1 MLPEAIKAKALLK
14 LAREIS
20 QHKAGY
26 SALIVDLSG
35 VPAIRNRVLFRAF
48 VRFLEDHAM
57 DHAIR
62 VHPLAMNVVVLVV
75 PGDDRPQITRRIDEL
90 NDFLLA
96 QRHGR
101 IRLVHYDLEES
112 PERFVAYCS
121 RLMEQAPAPPA
132 DRSVPISDP
141 APPDVASLDRM
152 IDIDRTI
159 GQADLTLQIRSQT
172 IWQLEKDQPP
182 AAFAEEFW
190 VSIAAI
196 EQITGQLIH
205 SDAWLFG
212 RSTELL
218 DQRMLSHLIKEPPTT
233 PRRLFLNL
241 NPSSIVGGMF
251 RRLVGGMPAEQ
262 LHRMVI
268 ETALLDWRRS
278 ADVAGRIL
286 DQMQRQGIALA
297 LDGVRGEDL
306 ATLKPDELA
315 AADYLKLDAL
325 AQDEAGLE
333 RALAALPPATAA
345 KTVLC
350 HCESTA
356 QISIGVAHG
365 VRLFQGS
372 HLSVF
377 LDSPAEIE
385 TLLGRAAADAAAQ
398 AVKTAHLPEAPAAPE

>member
-48 VRFLEDHAM
+48 ARYLEEHALER
-57 DHAIR
+57 AVR
-62 VHPLAMNVVVLVV
+62 VHPLAMNVVVLLV
-75 PGDDRPQITRRIDEL
+75 PTDDRPQVVRRIEEL
-90 NDFLLA
+90 NDFLLS

-101 IRLVHYDLEES
+101 VQLVHYDLENS
-112 PERFVAYCS
+112 PDRFVAYCT
-121 RLMEQAPAPPA
+121 RLMEQAPAPAP
-132 DRSVPISDP
+132 DRSVPITDP
-141 APPDVASLDRM
+141 APPDIASLDRM
-152 IDIDRTI
+152 IGIQGSI

-196 EQITGQLIH
+196 EQITGQFIH

-218 DQRMLSHLIKEPPTT
+218 DQRMLSHLSKEPPVTAL
-233 PRRLFLNL
+233 RLFINL
-241 NPSSIVGGMF
+241 NPSSIVGGGF
-251 RRLVGGMPAEQ
+251 RKLVANLPAEQ
-262 LHRMVI
+262 LRRLTV

-286 DQMQRQGIALA
+286 DQLQRMGVGLA
-297 LDGVRGEDL
+297 LDGIRAQDI
-306 ATLKPDELA
+306 ATLTPEELA
-315 AADYLKLDAL
+315 AADYLKLDAV
-325 AQDEAGLE
+325 AQDDAELDKALAGLAPE
-333 RALAALPPATAA
+333 TAA
-345 KTVLC
+345 KVVLC
-350 HCESTA
+350 HCETTA
-356 QISIGVAHG
+356 QIGIGIKHG
-365 VRLFQGS
+365 ILLYQGS
-372 HLSVF
+372 HLAGF
-377 LDSPAEIE
+377 LDNPAEIE
-385 TLLGRAAADAAAQ
+385 ALLGATAAEASVQ
-398 AVKTAHLPEAPAAPE
+398 AVKTAYLPEG